1 MKRFLKVVGVLF
13 VGLIGFIALKSC
25 DFGPPLP
32 RPDLDLPL
40 APQMADSASAP
51 MDMNFPAV
59 NTMAGQSTNPIPH
72 GDPAQQDSTPIS
84 GPLDETRR
92 LKDSEITYRHLGP
105 GHFGVNISSEYPS
118 GKRVIWTNG
127 VNGVF
132 KLDEETYEIIDHLPS
147 AVAETYNQAWSDK
160 LIAKLDKNNGASA
173 IFTAV
178 KSMMPLKD
186 LSGVYTVVGANGW
199 FYIAKKDG
207 SVVAYGDETAD
218 DATSKIVEKA
228 RFQLPPK
235 LAGAS
240 VGMNMTYDGW
250 IVFPLEDG
258 TMIAVSPDLTEY
270 RAARMKHADT
280 EDTTTNGTGYGWVR
294 NSVAIDEAGGIYA
307 VSRNHMHKIVWDG
320 ETLSTNE
327 ADGAW
332 TAEYRNGHLE
342 GSGATPSLMGF
353 GDEDRFVVITDGDIR
368 MNVTLFWRDDIPEGW
383 QQLDGA
389 PSRRIAGQ
397 APADMGDLSVQEI
410 QSEQTVIVAGYGALV
425 VNNTPRNTPFF
436 MPTEGV
442 GRGATIGPLGS
453 HPKFQPYGVQ
463 KFEWNPKLQ
472 RLEKAWVNE
481 TISSPNGVPWVS
493 TGSGQVYF
501 MGARNNEWTLEAVNW
516 LTGEPTFHYILGGQK
531 YNNMFSGPTLDEK
544 GRVFVGAYFGR
555 LRIEP
560 ENTP

>member
-1 MKRFLKVVGVLF
+1 MKRIFKIVGLLLIL
-13 VGLIGFIALKSC
+13 LIGFTALKSC
-25 DFGPPLP
+25 DFGLPPP

-40 APQMADSASAP
+40 APQMADPASAP
-51 MDMNFPAV
+51 MDMNFPAA
-59 NTMAGQSTNPIPH
+59 NPMAGQSTNPIPH

-84 GPLDETRR
+84 GPMDKTRR
-92 LKDSEITYRHLGP
+92 LKESEIVYRFLGP

-118 GKRVIWTNG
+118 GYRVIWTNG

-132 KLDEETYEIIDHLPS
+132 KLDEETYNIIDHLPS
-147 AVAETYNQAWSDK
+147 DVADEYDEVWANK
-160 LIAKLDKNNGASA
+160 IIAKLDKNNGASA
-173 IFTAV
+173 ITTAV
-178 KSMMPLKD
+178 KSMLPLRD
-186 LSGVYTVVGANGW
+186 LSGVYTVVGDNDW

-207 SVVAYGDETAD
+207 SVVAYGDESVGD
-218 DATSKIVEKA
+218 ESSKIVEKA
-228 RFQLPPK
+228 RFQLPLE

-250 IVFPLEDG
+250 IVFPLEEG

-270 RAARMKHADT
+270 RSVRMKHADT
-280 EDTTTNGTGYGWVR
+280 EDTATYGTGYGWVR
-294 NSVAIDEAGGIYA
+294 NSIAIDEAGGIYA

-320 ETLSTNE
+320 DRLSTDE

-353 GDEDRFVVITDGDIR
+353 GDEDKFVVITDGDIR

-383 QQLDGA
+383 QQLEGT

-397 APADMGDLSVQEI
+397 APADMGDLNVQAI

-436 MPTEGV
+436 LPKEGV

-453 HPKFQPYGVQ
+453 NPKFQPYGVQ
-463 KFEWNPKLQ
+463 KFEWNPDVR

-501 MGARNNEWTLEAVNW
+501 MGARDNEWTLEAVNW

-531 YNNMFSGPTLDEK
+531 YNNMFSGPTIDKK
-544 GRVFVGAYFGR
+544 GRIFVGAYFGR
-555 LRIEP
+555 MRIEP
-560 ENTP
+560 GR